1 MCSTKKQRQETTV
14 TEYLQYPIRI
24 YPVGRL
30 DKDSQGLLLLT
41 NQGDLVNRIMRAG
54 NFHEKEYL
62 VTVDREVTAPFIRH
76 MSEGV
81 PILDTVTRK
90 CVVEKTGKY
99 SFRIILT
106 QGLNRQI
113 RRMCS
118 YFGYKVRTLKRVRI
132 MNLTLDGLKPGE
144 FREIRPEEWQELTQ
158 MLKNSSNE
166 TITGGHYG
174 NSPAADERAGKKIK
188 QGGKSL
194 PEGYQEDREIMDN
207 RGSSFFFSC
216 VRTRKQQL
224 CTTSW

>member
-1 MCSTKKQRQETTV
+1 MQHKKQRQETTV

-90 CVVEKTGKY
+90 CVVEKQENTVSALFSPRVLTGRSGECALISAIK
-99 SFRIILT
+99 S
-106 QGLNRQI
+106 GL
-113 RRMCS
+113 
-118 YFGYKVRTLKRVRI
+118 
-132 MNLTLDGLKPGE
+132 
-144 FREIRPEEWQELTQ
+144 
-158 MLKNSSNE
+158 
-166 TITGGHYG
+166 
-174 NSPAADERAGKKIK
+174 
-188 QGGKSL
+188 
-194 PEGYQEDREIMDN
+194 
-207 RGSSFFFSC
+207 
-216 VRTRKQQL
+216 
-224 CTTSW
+224 